1 MRFMTSGCGK
11 WADPYCEESKAVQ
24 LTHNPR
30 QFQQGQFIIRLVGRH
45 TEPLLKK
52 IWVAEPAL
60 MGSTYTS
67 AHQQA
72 PSTMACLYGQGAQCC
87 WGKVTNTCVYVDLYL
102 ISCPIQGIGWI
113 LTATAY
119 VLS

>member
-45 TEPLLKK
+45 TEPVLKK

-87 WGKVTNTCVYVDLYL
+87 WAF
-102 ISCPIQGIGWI
+102 QIGWMQFARQVEERLAI
-113 LTATAY
+113 NY
-119 VLS
+119 YI